1 MKSIYKFSF
10 VFVVMLMFLS
20 SCSKEGCTDPI
31 AENYDAEAKK
41 DDGTCEF
48 VMGCMD
54 ENSIA
59 YNSLATKDDGS
70 CVYPENIKRS
80 LVLKATG
87 TGCPSCGDWGAEYV
101 NNIYNDFPGS
111 VEVIGLHSNDN
122 FSVDIGYNLLSI
134 LNNSAVPSFYLGLN
148 PMGNSGYANVSNL
161 ISTELSSPNQVSM
174 AVSYSVANGIM
185 NIKVQSRLENQFIGD
200 NCYLAMYLMED
211 GQIAPQEVSGIGT
224 VSDYVHD
231 HILRSEANG
240 STFGIP
246 ISFTNGENFTEVSA
260 ILAPSPIWNHDNL
273 YLVAVIW
280 QQNGSSYDFINL
292 IR

>member
-87 TGCPSCGDWGAEYV
+87 TWCPPCGDWGAEYV

-111 VEVIGLHSNDN
+111 AEVIGLHSNDN

-148 PMGNSGYANVSNL
+148 PMGNSDYANVSNL

-174 AVSYSVANGIM
+174 SVSYTVANGIM
-185 NIKVQSRLENQFIGD
+185 DIKVQSRLENQFIGD

-246 ISFTNGENFTEVSA
+246 ISFTNGENLTEVSA

>member
-10 VFVVMLMFLS
+10 VFVVMLLFLS

-48 VMGCMD
+48 IMGCMD

-70 CVYPENIKRS
+70 CVYPENTKRS

-87 TGCPSCGDWGAEYV
+87 TWCPPCGDWGAEYV

-111 VEVIGLHSNDN
+111 AEVIGLHSNDN

-174 AVSYSVANGIM
+174 AVSYTVANGIM

-246 ISFTNGENFTEVSA
+246 ISFTNGENLTEVSA

-273 YLVAVIW
+273 YLIAVIW

>member
-148 PMGNSGYANVSNL
+148 PMGNSDYANVSNL

-240 STFGIP
+240 TTFGIP
-246 ISFTNGENFTEVSA
+246 ISFTNGENLTEVSA

>member
-1 MKSIYKFSF
+1 
-10 VFVVMLMFLS
+10 MLLFLS

-48 VMGCMD
+48 IMGCMD

-87 TGCPSCGDWGAEYV
+87 TWCPPCGDWGAEYV

-111 VEVIGLHSNDN
+111 AEVIGLHSNDN

-174 AVSYSVANGIM
+174 AVSYTVANGIM
-185 NIKVQSRLENQFIGD
+185 DIKVQSRLENQFIGD
-200 NCYLAMYLMED
+200 NGYLAMYLMED

-246 ISFTNGENFTEVSA
+246 ISFTNGENLTEVSA
-260 ILAPSPIWNHDNL
+260 ILAPNPIWNHDNL

>member
-10 VFVVMLMFLS
+10 VFVVMLLFLS

-41 DDGTCEF
+41 DDGTCKF
-48 VMGCMD
+48 IMGCMD

-87 TGCPSCGDWGAEYV
+87 TWCPPCGDWGAEYV

-111 VEVIGLHSNDN
+111 AEVIGLHSNDN

-174 AVSYSVANGIM
+174 AVSYTVANGIM

-246 ISFTNGENFTEVSA
+246 ISFTNGENLTEVSA

-273 YLVAVIW
+273 YLIAVIW

>member
-1 MKSIYKFSF
+1 
-10 VFVVMLMFLS
+10 
-20 SCSKEGCTDPI
+20 
-31 AENYDAEAKK
+31 
-41 DDGTCEF
+41 
-48 VMGCMD
+48 MGCMD

-87 TGCPSCGDWGAEYV
+87 TWCPPCGDWGAEYV

-148 PMGNSGYANVSNL
+148 PMGNSDYANVSNL

-174 AVSYSVANGIM
+174 AVSYTVANGIM

-246 ISFTNGENFTEVSA
+246 ISFTNGENLTEVSA
-260 ILAPSPIWNHDNL
+260 FLASSTIWNHDNL

>member
-1 MKSIYKFSF
+1 MKSFYKFSF

-48 VMGCMD
+48 IMGCMD

-174 AVSYSVANGIM
+174 SVSYTVANGIM
-185 NIKVQSRLENQFIGD
+185 DIKVQSRLENQFIGD

-240 STFGIP
+240 TTFGIP
-246 ISFTNGENFTEVSA
+246 ISFTNGENLTEVSA

>member
-1 MKSIYKFSF
+1 
-10 VFVVMLMFLS
+10 MLLFLS

-48 VMGCMD
+48 IMGCMD

-70 CVYPENIKRS
+70 CVYPENTKRS

-87 TGCPSCGDWGAEYV
+87 TWCPPCGDWGAEYV

-111 VEVIGLHSNDN
+111 AEVIGLHSNDN

-174 AVSYSVANGIM
+174 AVSYTVANGIM

-246 ISFTNGENFTEVSA
+246 ISFTNGENLTEVSA

>member
-1 MKSIYKFSF
+1 
-10 VFVVMLMFLS
+10 MLLFLS

-48 VMGCMD
+48 IMGCMD

-70 CVYPENIKRS
+70 CVYPENTKRS

-87 TGCPSCGDWGAEYV
+87 TWCPPCGDWGAEYV

-111 VEVIGLHSNDN
+111 AEVIGLHSNDN

-161 ISTELSSPNQVSM
+161 ISTELSSTNQVSM
-174 AVSYSVANGIM
+174 AVSYTVANGIM

-200 NCYLAMYLMED
+200 NCYLAMYIMED

-231 HILRSEANG
+231 HILRTEANG
-240 STFGIP
+240 FTFGIP
-246 ISFTNGENFTEVSA
+246 ISFTNGENLTECSGG
-260 ILAPSPIWNHDNL
+260 LAPSPIWNHDNL

>member
-20 SCSKEGCTDPI
+20 SCSKEGCTDPV

-48 VMGCMD
+48 IMGCMD

-70 CVYPENIKRS
+70 CVYPENTKRS

-87 TGCPSCGDWGAEYV
+87 TWCPPCGDWGAEYV

-111 VEVIGLHSNDN
+111 AEVIGLHSNDN

-174 AVSYSVANGIM
+174 AVSYTVANGIM
-185 NIKVQSRLENQFIGD
+185 NIKVQSRLENQFIGG

-211 GQIAPQEVSGIGT
+211 GQIAPQEVSGVGT

-246 ISFTNGENFTEVSA
+246 ISFTNGENLTEVSA

-292 IR
+292 TR

>member
-10 VFVVMLMFLS
+10 VFVVMLLFLS
-20 SCSKEGCTDPI
+20 SCSKGGCTDPI

-48 VMGCMD
+48 IMGCMD

-87 TGCPSCGDWGAEYV
+87 TWCPPCGDWGAEYV

-111 VEVIGLHSNDN
+111 AEVIGLHSNDN

-174 AVSYSVANGIM
+174 AVSYTVANGIM

-246 ISFTNGENFTEVSA
+246 ISFTNGENLTEVSA

>member
-1 MKSIYKFSF
+1 MKSIYKFSS
-10 VFVVMLMFLS
+10 VFLVMLLFLS

-48 VMGCMD
+48 IMGCMD

-70 CVYPENIKRS
+70 CVYPENTKRS

-87 TGCPSCGDWGAEYV
+87 TWCPPCGDWGAEYV

-111 VEVIGLHSNDN
+111 AEVIGLHSNDN

-161 ISTELSSPNQVSM
+161 ISTELSSTNQVSM
-174 AVSYSVANGIM
+174 AVSYTVANGIM

-200 NCYLAMYLMED
+200 NCYLAMYIMED

-231 HILRSEANG
+231 HILRTEANG

-246 ISFTNGENFTEVSA
+246 ISFTNGENLTEVSA

>member
-1 MKSIYKFSF
+1 
-10 VFVVMLMFLS
+10 MLLFLS

-48 VMGCMD
+48 IMGCMD

-70 CVYPENIKRS
+70 CVYPENTKRS

-87 TGCPSCGDWGAEYV
+87 TWCPPCGDWGAEYV

-111 VEVIGLHSNDN
+111 AEVIGLHSNDN

-161 ISTELSSPNQVSM
+161 ISTELSSTNQVSM
-174 AVSYSVANGIM
+174 AVSYTVANGIM

-200 NCYLAMYLMED
+200 NCYLAMYIMED

-231 HILRSEANG
+231 HILRTEANG

-246 ISFTNGENFTEVSA
+246 ISFTNGENLTEVSA

>member
-1 MKSIYKFSF
+1 
-10 VFVVMLMFLS
+10 
-20 SCSKEGCTDPI
+20 
-31 AENYDAEAKK
+31 
-41 DDGTCEF
+41 
-48 VMGCMD
+48 MGCMD

-111 VEVIGLHSNDN
+111 AEVIGLHSNDN

-148 PMGNSGYANVSNL
+148 PMGNSDYANVSNL

-174 AVSYSVANGIM
+174 SVSYTVANGIM
-185 NIKVQSRLENQFIGD
+185 DIKVQSRLENQFIGD

-246 ISFTNGENFTEVSA
+246 ISFTNGENLTEVSA

>member
-10 VFVVMLMFLS
+10 VFVVMLLFLS

-48 VMGCMD
+48 IMGCMD

-70 CVYPENIKRS
+70 CVYPENTKRS

-87 TGCPSCGDWGAEYV
+87 TWCPPCGDWGAEYV

-111 VEVIGLHSNDN
+111 AEVIGLHSNDN

-174 AVSYSVANGIM
+174 AVSYTVANGIM

-246 ISFTNGENFTEVSA
+246 ISFTNGENLTEVSA
-260 ILAPSPIWNHDNL
+260 NLAPSPIWNHDNL
-273 YLVAVIW
+273 YVVAVIW